1 VSEVQAVE
9 LFIFFLFPVAII
21 LAYSAL
27 LSIARSVDSLAQS
40 LDKLARNDPAEESL
54 LAIAKEIRS
63 ELRTIA
69 HRVTI
74 ATRTEK
80 EKEED
85 EEWEEAEETYE
96 AIGFLEERRKR
107 NPNKG

>member
-1 VSEVQAVE
+1 ME
-9 LFIFFLFPVAII
+9 LFIFFLFPLAIVLI
-21 LAYSAL
+21 YSAL
-27 LSIARSVDSLAQS
+27 SNIAQSLGSLAQS
-40 LDKLARNDPAEESL
+40 LNRLVRNDPAEESL

-85 EEWEEAEETYE
+85 EEWEEAEETYGPIE
-96 AIGFLEERRKR
+96 FLEERRKR
-107 NPNKG
+107 HPNKG